1 MGKLEL
7 KFFGISNYHVSSNRV
22 PVVLACSYIASG
34 NFLILLNSCSGI
46 ASCSKMKYISCL
58 TLINP

>member
-7 KFFGISNYHVSSNRV
+7 KFFDISNYHVSSNCV
-22 PVVLACSYIASG
+22 PVVVAFSYITSG

-46 ASCSKMKYISCL
+46 ASCSSSGLK
-58 TLINP
+58 